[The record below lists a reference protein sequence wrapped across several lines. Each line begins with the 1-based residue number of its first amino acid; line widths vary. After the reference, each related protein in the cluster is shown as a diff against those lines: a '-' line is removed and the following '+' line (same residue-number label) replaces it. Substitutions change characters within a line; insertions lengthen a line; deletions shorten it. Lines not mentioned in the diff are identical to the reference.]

1 MQQQAFNP
9 MQDAQIL
16 NDALVKNKD
25 KEKIIQI
32 VTHRSNEQ
40 RQLIFQAYNTQYQQ
54 NIFDVFRTNLSGNFK
69 DAVMALFYTPVDYDC
84 YQIHKAVEGFGTNE
98 DTLIEVIATKSNESL
113 IALRQRFQQLFNQDL
128 IQVIKSETSGHLQKI
143 LISLLQADRSINK
156 IPNEQECIESAK
168 RLFDSQKEKKEFL
181 YNAFI
186 YVFTQKSREELA
198 AICRIYYQQNSKTLL
213 EVVEN
218 YFSGDGRRVLKAII
232 YSLLSPSEYFAYR
245 INKDLNSFLVND
257 NILIRILVSRD
268 EIDIYRIKRYYQ
280 EKYNISLYNHLKEKI
295 SGDSAMLHD
304 LDTAREMAE
313 QNEKIIRNDY
323 FHLFLRGLSINP

>member
-40 RQLIFQAYNTQYQQ
+40 RQLIFQAYYKQYQQ

-69 DAVMALFYTPVDYDC
+69 EAVMALFYTPLDYDC

-113 IALRQRFQQLFNQDL
+113 IALRQRYQQIFNQDL
-128 IQVIKSETSGHLQKI
+128 IQVVKSETSGHLQKI
-143 LISLLQADRSINK
+143 LISLLQADRSTNK

-168 RLFDSQKEKKEFL
+168 RLLDSQKEKKEFL

-198 AICRIYYQQNSKTLL
+198 AICRIYYQLNSKTLL

-245 INKDLNSFLVND
+245 INKAIKGFIVND
-257 NILIRILVSRD
+257 TILIRVLVSRD
-268 EIDIYRIKRYYQ
+268 EIDIERIKRYYKQ
-280 EKYNISLYNHLKEKI
+280 LYGITLYEAVKDKI
-295 SGDSAMLHD
+295 SG
-304 LDTAREMAE
+304 EY
-313 QNEKIIRNDY
+313 RN
-323 FHLFLRGLSINP
+323 LLLSLIGN